1 MSAVVAILGVWFVVF
16 GVLVAPSRWAGT
28 WIAGQT
34 KSSIFGYLLCIA
46 CAQLIAVYSAVI
58 LVFANFSFLPHF
70 NSESSQIGFAH
81 LIFFV
86 PALFALV
93 LGFRRAR
100 SLGVEPKQTAP
111 PVLEAPQQSNGAL
124 RFIRSTLPV
133 PILYA
138 LIGVT
143 VFGLL
148 DATTGRFFGQFIS
161 DRPVA
166 VVLSALAGAVMGY
179 LLGWHIVSTNGLPP
193 NTTPYEMNAA
203 LRKRAQNGPSSQ
215 G

>member
-1 MSAVVAILGVWFVVF
+1 MSALAGILGVWFVVF

-28 WIAGQT
+28 WIARQT
-34 KSSIFGYLLCIA
+34 KSSIFGYLFCIA
-46 CAQLIAVYSAVI
+46 CAQLIVVCSAVI

-70 NSESSQIGFAH
+70 NSGSSQIGFAH
-81 LIFFV
+81 LIIFV
-86 PALFALV
+86 PALFALI

-100 SLGVEPKQTAP
+100 SMGVEPKQTVL
-111 PVLEAPQQSNGAL
+111 PVLDAPQQSNGAL
-124 RFIRSTLPV
+124 RLIRSKLPV

-138 LIGVT
+138 LVGVT

-161 DRPVA
+161 DRSVA
-166 VVLSALAGAVMGY
+166 VVLSALAGAAMGY
-179 LLGWHIVSTNGLPP
+179 SLGWHIVSTNGLPP

-203 LRKRAQNGPSSQ
+203 LRKRARNGRSSL